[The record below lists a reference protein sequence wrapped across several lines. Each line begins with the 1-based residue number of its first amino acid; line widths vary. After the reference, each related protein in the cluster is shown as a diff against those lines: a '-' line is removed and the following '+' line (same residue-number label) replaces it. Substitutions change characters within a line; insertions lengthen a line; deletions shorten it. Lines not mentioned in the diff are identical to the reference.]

1 MEKMKE
7 VRVVRTHPFM
17 MVVEGDTQY
26 KVEFTVS
33 YPLDEENKTFKL
45 VA

>member
-1 MEKMKE
+1 MKE
-7 VRVVRTHPFM
+7 VRVVRTYPFM

-33 YPLDEENKTFKL
+33 SKPEKQEL
-45 VA
+45 